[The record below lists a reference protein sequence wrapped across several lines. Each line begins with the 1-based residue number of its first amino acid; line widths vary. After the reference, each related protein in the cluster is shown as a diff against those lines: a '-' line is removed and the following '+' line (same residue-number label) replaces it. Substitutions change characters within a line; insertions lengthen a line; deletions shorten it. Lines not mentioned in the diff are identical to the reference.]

1 METEGRSDRRAG
13 KINGRQEQRR
23 RRLEEGRLT
32 TMAASHKLLIL
43 SGQADEYARLLA
55 DAALPGL
62 ELVAAKTPAEAL
74 QGGADWDLLFGEPA
88 LLRHVLMGLPRLTW
102 AQATWAG
109 VEQLLDPSLRRDYL
123 LTNARGV
130 FGGLMS
136 EYVIA
141 YLLAHERRILERA
154 ASQQA
159 GRWDPT
165 EPGSLRG
172 KLFGLLGVGSIGC
185 HLAGTAKHFGMRVH
199 GYTRESE
206 SCPDVEQYFHGAD
219 LAAFTAGLDY
229 LVCSLPGTA
238 ATRHFVNAQL
248 LSGLPRRALF
258 VNVGRGSAV
267 DEAALEAALRAG
279 KLGGAVL
286 DVFEQEPLPE
296 GHPFW
301 TTPGLVITAHTAA
314 LTYPSDLAGIFIE
327 NYHLLLEG
335 KPLKYRVDFER
346 GY

>member
-1 METEGRSDRRAG
+1 MTPG
-13 KINGRQEQRR
+13 
-23 RRLEEGRLT
+23 
-32 TMAASHKLLIL
+32 HKLLIL
-43 SGQADEYARLLA
+43 SGQAAEYERLLA
-55 DAALPGL
+55 AAALPGL
-62 ELVAAKTPAEAL
+62 DLVAARTPEEARPL
-74 QGGADWDLLFGEPA
+74 GPDCDLLFGEPV
-88 LLRHVLMGLPRLTW
+88 LLRHVLNDLPRLAW

-136 EYVIA
+136 EYVFS
-141 YLLAHERRILERA
+141 YLLSRERRILSRF

-159 GRWDPT
+159 GRWDRT

-172 KLFGLLGVGSIGC
+172 KLFGLLGLGSIGC
-185 HLAGTAKHFGMRVH
+185 HLAGTAKHFGMRVR

-206 SCPDVEQYFHGAD
+206 SCPDVEQYFHGAE

-238 ATRHFVNAQL
+238 ATHHFVDAQL
-248 LSGLPRRALF
+248 LAGLPERALF
-258 VNVGRGSAV
+258 VSVGRGSAV
-267 DEAALEAALRAG
+267 DESALDAALRAG
-279 KLGGAVL
+279 RLGGAVL
-286 DVFEQEPLPE
+286 DVFEQEPLPAS
-296 GHPFW
+296 HPFW
-301 TTPGLVITAHTAA
+301 TAPNLVITAHTAA
-314 LTYPSDLAGIFIE
+314 LTNPSDLAGVFIE
-327 NYHLLLEG
+327 NYRLLVEG